1 MSQLRNTIFALLTLS
16 TFLVMPAFAETGCK
30 NGKFVGSYVTVIAS
44 PDVWG
49 DGSNVN
55 HTFLK
60 QLTLT
65 SDGNVSE
72 QFTGAPDIMLSSGTV
87 TTSIGNWQCRQDG
100 TLVVTTIN
108 SVYVPT
114 HDAALHGVLNVPVDL
129 FLFLNS
135 RNTYLF
141 SVTDENTLTRI
152 QARSRGYAAA
162 DDPTNPQ
169 GGILNPLNTDVVVY
183 KRLVA
188 SDTDLLAP

>member
-1 MSQLRNTIFALLTLS
+1 MSKLRNTLFALLALS

-30 NGKFVGSYVTVIAS
+30 NGKVVGSYVSIIHS

-55 HTFLK
+55 HTFLN

-100 TLVVTTIN
+100 KLVVTTIN
-108 SVYVPT
+108 SVYLRT
-114 HDAALHGVLNVPVDL
+114 NDAVLHGILNVPVDL
-129 FLFLNS
+129 FLFLNA

-141 SVTDENTLTRI
+141 SVTDDNTLTRI

-162 DDPTNPQ
+162 DDPTDPQ

-183 KRLVA
+183 KRLVG
-188 SDTDLLAP
+188 SDADLVAP